1 MSPAQPPALASGGE
15 WPGVSVLIPTRD
27 RPELLREALA
37 AVAAQDYPGP
47 LECVVAFDQSTPDT
61 TLEDRT
67 ELPVRALPN
76 ERTPGLA
83 GARNTGILAAGQP
96 LVAFCDDDDTWLPTK
111 LTEQVRLLDARPD
124 ASLVAHGMYVHF
136 GRRVIERVPDRSE
149 IDFTTL
155 LRSRVMEAGSCTFL
169 VRRDDLLGRIGLIDE
184 RLPGS
189 YAEDYD
195 LLLRAA
201 RCGPVVVV
209 RKPLVRVLWGRTSF
223 FAGRWE
229 TIVAAL
235 QHLIEQHPEFRD
247 EPKGLARLYGQMSF
261 AHAALAHRGE
271 AWRLACRTLGLN
283 WRERRAY
290 VALLVLSGLVPA
302 RTVVNAANALGRGV

>member
-1 MSPAQPPALASGGE
+1 MDVTPPALASGAE
-15 WPGVSVLIPTRD
+15 WPGVSVLIPTRS
-27 RPELLREALA
+27 RPQLLARTLD

-47 LECVVAFDQSTPDT
+47 VECIVVFDQSTPDP
-61 TLEDRT
+61 TLEDRAG
-67 ELPVRALPN
+67 LPVRVLAN

-124 ASLVAHGMYVHF
+124 ASLVAHGVYVHF
-136 GRRVIERVPDRSE
+136 GRRVTRRVPDRSE
-149 IDFTTL
+149 LSLTTL
-155 LRSRVMEAGSCTFL
+155 LRSRVMEAGPCTFL
-169 VRRDDLLGRIGLIDE
+169 VRRDDLRGRIGLIDE

-201 RCGPVVVV
+201 RHGPVVVV
-209 RKPLVRVLWGRTSF
+209 RKPLARVLWGRTSF

-235 QHLIEQHPEFRD
+235 QHLIDQHPEFRD
-247 EPKGLARLYGQMSF
+247 EPKGLARLYGQMAF

-271 AWRLACRTLGLN
+271 AWRLVRRTLGLN

-290 VALLVLSGLVPA
+290 VSLLVLSGLMPA
-302 RTVVNAANALGRGV
+302 RAVLTAANTLGRGL

>member
-1 MSPAQPPALASGGE
+1 MPAPPPALASGAE

-27 RPELLREALA
+27 RPRLLRETLA

-47 LECVVAFDQSTPDT
+47 LECVVVFDQSTPDP
-61 TLEDRT
+61 TLEDRAG
-67 ELPVRALPN
+67 LPTRVLPN

-83 GARNTGILAAGQP
+83 GARNTGILAAAQP

-124 ASLVAHGMYVHF
+124 ASLVAHGMYLHF
-136 GRRVIERVPDRSE
+136 GRRVVRRVPDRSE
-149 IDFTTL
+149 LDLTAL

-169 VRRDDLLGRIGLIDE
+169 VRRDDLRGRIGLIDE
-184 RLPGS
+184 RLPAS

-201 RCGPVVVV
+201 RHGPVVVV
-209 RKPLVRVLWGRTSF
+209 RKPLARVLWGRTSF

-235 QHLIEQHPEFRD
+235 QHLLDEHPEFRE
-247 EPKGLARLYGQMSF
+247 EPRGLARIYGQMAF

-271 AWRLACRTLGLN
+271 AWRLARRTLSLN

-290 VALLVLSGLVPA
+290 VSLLVLSGLMPA
-302 RTVVNAANALGRGV
+302 RTVVNAANVWGRGV